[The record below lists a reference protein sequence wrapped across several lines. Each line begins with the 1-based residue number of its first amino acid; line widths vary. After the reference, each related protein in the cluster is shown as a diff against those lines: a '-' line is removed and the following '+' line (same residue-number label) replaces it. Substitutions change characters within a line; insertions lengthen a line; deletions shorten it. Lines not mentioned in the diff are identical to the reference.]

1 MRKPYGARIHAR
13 RPSDDGCLRFRIV
26 LGKLRAII
34 CLHKKLGGT
43 AFATPPYKTR
53 GFFYLDS
60 LCLTGTSRQSA
71 SPKKP
76 WPIGWRHWRARDC
89 SFRAASPRGPL
100 DSMMCFSSQTPSGTS
115 CACRYINM
123 AICLMR
129 GSFILAVLTRC
140 DSPASAKALMTAASA
155 PILASTTATPFK
167 MSERYR
173 SDDVSR

>member
-1 MRKPYGARIHAR
+1 MANLQLVEITARAQVGHAGVMCGYARPHGDFIDAHSSTRQNTSSAVLMRKPYGARIHAR
-13 RPSDDGCLRFRIV
+13 RPSDDGRLRFRIV

-71 SPKKP
+71 LPKKP

-100 DSMMCFSSQTPSGTS
+100 DSMMCFSFQTPQAPAAYAGTS
-115 CACRYINM
+115 TWR
-123 AICLMR
+123 
-129 GSFILAVLTRC
+129 
-140 DSPASAKALMTAASA
+140 SA
-155 PILASTTATPFK
+155 
-167 MSERYR
+167 
-173 SDDVSR
+173 

>member
-1 MRKPYGARIHAR
+1 MPYRNQPSVSFAKKAMADWMASLAGARLLI
-13 RPSDDGCLRFRIV
+13 S
-26 LGKLRAII
+26 
-34 CLHKKLGGT
+34 
-43 AFATPPYKTR
+43 
-53 GFFYLDS
+53 S
-60 LCLTGTSRQSA
+60 S
-71 SPKKP
+71 
-76 WPIGWRHWRARDC
+76 
-89 SFRAASPRGPL
+89 
-100 DSMMCFSSQTPSGTS
+100 FSSRPARFDDVLFFPDPSGTS

>member
-43 AFATPPYKTR
+43 AFATPPYKTC
-53 GFFYLDS
+53 GFFYLNP
-60 LCLTGTSRQSA
+60 LCLTGTSCQSA

-76 WPIGWRHWRARDC
+76 QSTGRRHWRAQGR
-89 SFRAASPRGPL
+89 SFRAASSRGPL
-100 DSMMCFSSQTPSGTS
+100 DSMPRDPSGTS